1 MLTYLVILILIVAF
15 SAIGIRA
22 LIKERIHKRKQLRMA
37 EAYDRFVRQFKLAVD
52 YSEFLCY
59 RYIGLDRKN
68 KKLILID
75 HSGYEKQE
83 QCVCLHEVGESKIIH
98 TKDEDQSIKSVLLE
112 LRNKRNNKPVQFCF
126 YNKDHDPLV
135 ELPSLSRKA
144 IHWKTK
150 VDIHKHRGNVSFE
163 AEYVL

>member
-1 MLTYLVILILIVAF
+1 MITYIVISIIIIAF
-15 SAIGIRA
+15 AAIGVKA
-22 LIKERIHKRKQLRMA
+22 LIKEKKHKRKQLRMA
-37 EAYDRFVRQFKLAVD
+37 EVYERFVREFKLAVD
-52 YSEFLCY
+52 YSEFLSA

-68 KKLILID
+68 RKLVLID
-75 HSGYEKQE
+75 HSGEEKQE
-83 QCVCLHEVGESKIIH
+83 QCICLHEVSESKIIH
-98 TKDEDQSIKSVLLE
+98 AKDEDQTIKTVLLE
-112 LRNKRNNKPVQFCF
+112 LRNKRTNKPVRFCF
-126 YNKDHDPLV
+126 YNREHDSAV

>member
-1 MLTYLVILILIVAF
+1 MVTYIMISILIMAF
-15 SAIGIRA
+15 SVIGIKA
-22 LIKERIHKRKQLRMA
+22 LIKKKRHKRKQLRMA

-52 YSEFLCY
+52 YSEFLYC
-59 RYIGLDRKN
+59 RYIGLDRRN

-75 HSGYEKQE
+75 HSGDEKQE
-83 QCVCLHEVGESKIIH
+83 QCICLNEVGESKIIH
-98 TKDEDQSIKSVLLE
+98 AKDEDQNIKSVLLE
-112 LRNKRNNKPVQFCF
+112 LRNKRNNKPVRFCF
-126 YNKDHDPLV
+126 YSKDHDPLL

>member
-1 MLTYLVILILIVAF
+1 MLTYFVILILIVAF

-37 EAYDRFVRQFKLAVD
+37 EAYDLFVRQFKLAVD

-83 QCVCLHEVGESKIIH
+83 QCVCLYEVGESKIIH

-126 YNKDHDPLV
+126 YNKDYDPLV